1 MKVKKIWHIL
11 PKWLQKVLAVIGA
24 LFVVVAI
31 WFIISLFPS
40 GGTKVNVSE
49 FEVKKIREI
58 NALAITYDK
67 TVDETS
73 DQAKAFGFFK
83 IGSKERDLY
92 IFHFKAKMYYD
103 MAKVKPNKVGNTI
116 TYTLP
121 KAKVDLLLGSD
132 NFITDYENY
141 KLKDAFFV
149 LDANDKGLKVQTKA
163 VKETTKEIKT
173 NETFIKQAQDSAREF
188 LTSLYSDTE
197 DKENKIKVV
206 VNFN

>member
-1 MKVKKIWHIL
+1 MKKLWHKLSKK
-11 PKWLQKVLAVIGA
+11 LQIVLAVMGI
-24 LFVVVAI
+24 LVVMVVI
-31 WFIISLFPS
+31 WFLFSLIPS
-40 GGTKVNVSE
+40 GSTKVKTSE
-49 FEVKKIREI
+49 FEVKEIREI

-73 DQAKAFGFFK
+73 NQAKAFGFFK

-103 MAKVKPNKVGNTI
+103 MAKVNPNTVGNTI

-121 KAKVDLLLGSD
+121 KAKVDLLLAGD
-132 NFITDYENY
+132 NFITDYEIY

-149 LDANDKGLKVQTKA
+149 LDANDKGLEVQTKA
-163 VKETTKEIKT
+163 VSETTKEIRT
-173 NETFIKQAQDSAREF
+173 NEAFIKQAQDSAREF
-188 LTSLYSDTE
+188 LTSLYSDIK